1 MRRNLC
7 YPYRKR
13 IIYEHNATIGMALE
27 FNGSNLH
34 AMNSSTTTF
43 SDRLS
48 RMEHW
53 FDRHFGWFF
62 TNGMKERAQMDRVRS
77 RPGGT

>member
-1 MRRNLC
+1 M
-7 YPYRKR
+7 
-13 IIYEHNATIGMALE
+13 HNATIGTAFE

-48 RMEHW
+48 RLEHW

-62 TNGMKERAQMDRVRS
+62 TNGMKERAQMDRVRN
-77 RPGGT
+77 RPGAT